1 MLVGAEFHQL
11 RELHPSLG
19 PERQQVSQQQRK
31 DRLSAESTG
40 LPGLP
45 AKSHMGQGAAKTTE
59 SDHLKALEAGILEEV
74 SRARFPLTP
83 ERRVRA
89 RCCPASGAGCSADLG
104 FSACSCASPV
114 SASHR
119 VVTHGGCPM

>member
-11 RELHPSLG
+11 RELDPSLG
-19 PERQQVSQQQRK
+19 PECQQVSQQHQK
-31 DRLSAESTG
+31 DMLSAESTG

-45 AKSHMGQGAAKTTE
+45 AKSRTGRGGEAKATE
-59 SDHLKALEAGILEEV
+59 SDHLKALEAGGPEEV
-74 SRARFPLTP
+74 SRAGFPLTP
-83 ERRVRA
+83 ERRVLA

-114 SASHR
+114 SACHR
-119 VVTHGGCPM
+119 RRRGGCPM